1 MNKPKISIITVTYNA
16 SAVVEKTIRS
26 VVSQTYGDL
35 EYVIVDGA
43 SKDDT
48 LSVVD
53 RWREHIDILV
63 SEPDKGLYDAMNKGA
78 RLATGDWVLYMN
90 ADDMFVDEGVV
101 ADVAAFIEAHPE
113 AEVIYGDSE
122 QELEYGIYPIRPK
135 VAYMNHKMAI
145 AHQATFVKTDV
156 LRSHPFN
163 LQYRYAADYEQLSS
177 LYLEGRTFVHIDR
190 MIARME
196 MRSGTTYDNM
206 IASAEELYSII
217 AARGVDIEAEKKKMI
232 RHKKLVRA
240 FKKMIPGPLSKP
252 VLRLIAKYYKPL

>member
-1 MNKPKISIITVTYNA
+1 MNEPKISIITVTYNA
-16 SAVVEKTIRS
+16 GAVLEKTLRS
-26 VVSQTYGDL
+26 VASQKYDNL

-48 LSVVD
+48 LSLVE
-53 RWREHIDILV
+53 RWRDHVDILV

-78 RLATGDWVLYMN
+78 RLATGDWILYMN
-90 ADDMFVDEGVV
+90 ADDVFVDEKVV
-101 ADVAAFIEAHPE
+101 PDVAAFIETHPE
-113 AEVIYGDSE
+113 AEVVYGDSE
-122 QELEYGIYPIRPK
+122 QVLEYGIYPVRPK

-145 AHQATFVKTDV
+145 AHQATFVKADL
-156 LRSHPFN
+156 LRTHPFN
-163 LQYRYAADYEQLSS
+163 LQYRYAADFEQLSS
-177 LYLEGRTFVHIDR
+177 FYLEGHAFVHIDR

-217 AARGVDIEAEKKKMI
+217 ASRGVDIEAEKRKMI
-232 RHKKLVRA
+232 RHKKMVRN
-240 FKKMIPGPLSKP
+240 FKRLIPGPLSKP